1 MSSNLRSRVENIRKL
16 EREIRDIC
24 IDRVRM
30 ERDYFIENFL
40 PAITDLE
47 WVEKEVAK
55 GRVWANALDRFRHA
69 ILEKQTELA
78 NMEAETRIS
87 IEELKEINKNMVLS
101 EKETSAAKQEM
112 IQANLR
118 LVISIAKN
126 TPTAACSSLI

>member
-69 ILEKQTELA
+69 ILEKQAELA
-78 NMEAETRIS
+78 NMETETRIS
-87 IEELKEINKNMVLS
+87 IEELKEINK
-101 EKETSAAKQEM
+101 TW
-112 IQANLR
+112 
-118 LVISIAKN
+118 
-126 TPTAACSSLI
+126 C